1 MRASAGQGPTPAPSP
16 GTGHPGTGRLKP
28 SQSPAGTII
37 PTDACLMPEASP
49 LGNCHQAEEK
59 TPQPH
64 LLHSSSAFTEASI
77 LCEQRGLSSHSPGV
91 GFTLELEEACALR
104 SSFPVSPERLWSHSP
119 WSPRDPHGRLLNFH
133 GWLARVGKQC
143 VYQRLGTI
151 PGQVPLS
158 EPRVSVLTAPSPA
171 PCPCQLSPSPS
182 QSLGLSSGLSPAQ
195 LLLPVPVPVT
205 VTVMG
210 ERTHGGGLHVDPTDK
225 ST

>member
-1 MRASAGQGPTPAPSP
+1 MGGIPPAGSWQ
-16 GTGHPGTGRLKP
+16 
-28 SQSPAGTII
+28 PAGTIT

-49 LGNCHQAEEK
+49 LGSCHQAEEK
-59 TPQPH
+59 TH

-158 EPRVSVLTAPSPA
+158 EPRVSVLLAPSPA

>member
-1 MRASAGQGPTPAPSP
+1 MCGRRSARASAGQGPTPAPSP

-49 LGNCHQAEEK
+49 MGNCHQAEEK
-59 TPQPH
+59 TPKPQ

-133 GWLARVGKQC
+133 GWRAREGKQC
-143 VYQRLGTI
+143 VYQRLGTRSQ
-151 PGQVPLS
+151 G
-158 EPRVSVLTAPSPA
+158 RSPF
-171 PCPCQLSPSPS
+171 LSPGSPS
-182 QSLGLSSGLSPAQ
+182 
-195 LLLPVPVPVT
+195 
-205 VTVMG
+205 
-210 ERTHGGGLHVDPTDK
+210 
-225 ST
+225 

>member
-49 LGNCHQAEEK
+49 LGSCHQAEEK
-59 TPQPH
+59 PH

-133 GWLARVGKQC
+133 GWRAREGKQC
-143 VYQRLGTI
+143 VYQRLGTRSQGRSTFQN
-151 PGQVPLS
+151 PGSLS
-158 EPRVSVLTAPSPA
+158 
-171 PCPCQLSPSPS
+171 
-182 QSLGLSSGLSPAQ
+182 
-195 LLLPVPVPVT
+195 
-205 VTVMG
+205 
-210 ERTHGGGLHVDPTDK
+210 
-225 ST
+225 

>member
-1 MRASAGQGPTPAPSP
+1 MSA
-16 GTGHPGTGRLKP
+16 
-28 SQSPAGTII
+28 
-37 PTDACLMPEASP
+37 PETLI
-49 LGNCHQAEEK
+49 LGSCHQAEEK
-59 TPQPH
+59 TPKPH

-133 GWLARVGKQC
+133 GWRARVGKQC

-158 EPRVSVLTAPSPA
+158 EPRVSVLLAPSPA

-210 ERTHGGGLHVDPTDK
+210 ERTRGGGLHVDPTDK